1 MIDKMNSITRKKRP
15 GRPPLAPGERLRTA
29 GIRLSGEDLSTLDLY
44 CKRRGIKRTEA
55 IRRFIELIR
64 ID

>member
-1 MIDKMNSITRKKRP
+1 MMDSITGKRKP
-15 GRPPLAPGERLRTA
+15 GRPALAPGERLRTA
-29 GIRLSGEDLSTLDLY
+29 GIRLSGEDLSTLGRY